1 MSEEGRSTSPQP
13 PPQRYAPAS
22 YEDQR
27 SSRGGR
33 GWLVAVG
40 LVFAFAV
47 GGLAAAII
55 SKGDDANTPAP
66 STVVQQNTTTV
77 TAPAPS
83 ITLAPDVTLA
93 PAGTP
98 APIEGGGTAGGGS
111 ARTDTSQSATT
122 TASP

>member
-1 MSEEGRSTSPQP
+1 MSEEGRSTPPQP

-22 YEDQR
+22 YDDQP
-27 SSRGGR
+27 SARGGR

-55 SKGDDANTPAP
+55 SKGDDSNTPAP
-66 STVVQQNTTTV
+66 GTVVQQNTTTV

-93 PAGTP
+93 PDGTP
-98 APIEGGGTAGGGS
+98 APIEGGSAAGAGS
-111 ARTDTSQSATT
+111 ESTDTSQSGTT